1 MRTMANPRACP
12 ICRGAEMVRREG
24 KLDQSGNT
32 YLPTVVQSC
41 PVCGYT
47 KFAPAVGARWKSE
60 VEVAQTSSAGER
72 KAA

>member
-1 MRTMANPRACP
+1 MANPRACP
-12 ICRGAEMVRREG
+12 ICRGAEMVGREG

-32 YLPTVVQSC
+32 YLPTVVLSC

-60 VEVAQTSSAGER
+60 LEAAQTVGTAGER